1 LRTQGWEVGLGAQV
15 EASKVKKMFPVCTLQ
30 LSEDLLACKQII
42 AEVVVDVVVHRIQRF
57 TRDIFSL
64 FFRALLQVELHFY

>member
-30 LSEDLLACKQII
+30 LSKDLLACKQII
-42 AEVVVDVVVHRIQRF
+42 AEVVVDVVVHRI
-57 TRDIFSL
+57 
-64 FFRALLQVELHFY
+64 